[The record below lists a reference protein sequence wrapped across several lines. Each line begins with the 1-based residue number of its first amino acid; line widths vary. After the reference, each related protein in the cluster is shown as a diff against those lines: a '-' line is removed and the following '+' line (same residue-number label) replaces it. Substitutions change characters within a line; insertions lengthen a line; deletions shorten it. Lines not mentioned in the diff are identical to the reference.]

1 MGQVLETLG
10 GDCFEMPRCSLEEG
24 LMPELPEQRSLAKCN
39 TREVKILE
47 LIFNEFDLNGNG
59 EIDDIELKTG
69 LIKFGSIITDKTV
82 KKMVRQLDVGGAPSV
97 RSQGSKA
104 RGGDDIIKRLK
115 EKQRNSTRKDEQISF
130 EEFSRGLLARNSL
143 LYMFLYQSRNDTE
156 KEVEEELAAKEKAE
170 SEEKREA
177 EGNKGNNKGKGR
189 KSWWGGKKK

>member
-1 MGQVLETLG
+1 
-10 GDCFEMPRCSLEEG
+10 
-24 LMPELPEQRSLAKCN
+24 MPELPEQRSLAKCN

-104 RGGDDIIKRLK
+104 RGGHDIIKRLK

-143 LYMFLYQSRNDTE
+143 LFMFLYQSRNDTE

-189 KSWWGGKKK
+189 KSWWGGKGRVKK